1 MFSRSHNYSD
11 PYTPLHLLKERVCQ
25 VIDAEIQNEI
35 KMHDLSEDEYIDIAI
50 NNWEKFYSCCEQYHI
65 AAHQPIGLFVL
76 DTLDAICCIKN
87 NLMSF
92 LRPCDV
98 LENMLLSGS
107 CPRDFSGD
115 ERLVGDLG
123 KLVKALYFLENQ
135 LSMDVKIEINSK
147 LYQLEMPNL
156 IVQEL
161 VSEMASD
168 EDSDVHIP
176 RSLIKEVSQQ
186 LQHIQDIPTVMNVLL
201 NLLRLDRNNYQ
212 DEDFKSDLSVFQR
225 QLFAGDYGS
234 ALVTETVRQISASRF
249 AMTRNLLIVQQ
260 ILIDGFSLN
269 CNAAEIVRSRNIP
282 ETVIFL
288 QAYYVMVW
296 IGEEAFASPLGNQAK
311 GIIGFSSQG
320 GYAQPS
326 SLLQLFIKNQGLLAS
341 LKLYFNQAVEDMD
354 EDMET
359 DNFWSKNL
367 LAIAN
372 FIEKFIW
379 AISGRFI
386 FGEWL
391 AETNQNLLIEEY
403 VRLLNKWCEYN
414 SCSRHFILANAFLDN
429 GETGKALDMFLES
442 AKGVLSEP
450 YLMRFVGVAGETTNE
465 ILSQYYLKV
474 SDLLLFFGVVKFY

>member
-1 MFSRSHNYSD
+1 
-11 PYTPLHLLKERVCQ
+11 
-25 VIDAEIQNEI
+25 
-35 KMHDLSEDEYIDIAI
+35 
-50 NNWEKFYSCCEQYHI
+50 
-65 AAHQPIGLFVL
+65 
-76 DTLDAICCIKN
+76 
-87 NLMSF
+87 
-92 LRPCDV
+92 
-98 LENMLLSGS
+98 
-107 CPRDFSGD
+107 
-115 ERLVGDLG
+115 
-123 KLVKALYFLENQ
+123 
-135 LSMDVKIEINSK
+135 
-147 LYQLEMPNL
+147 
-156 IVQEL
+156 
-161 VSEMASD
+161 
-168 EDSDVHIP
+168 
-176 RSLIKEVSQQ
+176 
-186 LQHIQDIPTVMNVLL
+186 MNVLL